1 MLPVCALKRDFNVQ
15 IFVVL
20 YTILLVR
27 NSPRRCSLRQK
38 IAKIFMPISTIAQ
51 VTSVIIAMILL
62 LAMTG
67 ITSVN
72 VFMRYVMNSGIQWGE
87 ELARVLVVSFT
98 FLAMAL
104 GVKQGLHINIHV
116 LPQKLPK
123 FLDLILDFFRHIV
136 VIAAG
141 VILVRYGIGLIQFS
155 SRSILPASGFPGSV
169 LYFVMP
175 FSGGLI
181 ILEGVLDLF
190 GFHSD
195 VVSFDRFFLKGEEDA

>member
-1 MLPVCALKRDFNVQ
+1 MRQTLSK
-15 IFVVL
+15 
-20 YTILLVR
+20 YLL
-27 NSPRRCSLRQK
+27 
-38 IAKIFMPISTIAQ
+38 PISTISQ
-51 VTSVIIAMILL
+51 FLSVSIAMVLL

-72 VFMRYVMNSGIQWGE
+72 VFMRYVLSSGIQWGE
-87 ELARVLVVSFT
+87 EIARVLVVSFT

-116 LPQKLPK
+116 LPQNLPK
-123 FLDLILDFFRHIV
+123 PVEFTLSIIRHA
-136 VIAAG
+136 VIIG
-141 VILVRYGIGLIQFS
+141 VGIILVRYGVGLIQFS
-155 SRSILPASGFPGSV
+155 SRSILPASRLPGSV

-195 VVSFDRFFLKGEEDA
+195 GPTFDRFFLKGEEDA

>member
-1 MLPVCALKRDFNVQ
+1 M
-15 IFVVL
+15 
-20 YTILLVR
+20 
-27 NSPRRCSLRQK
+27 RQT
-38 IAKIFMPISTIAQ
+38 IAKYVMPISTITQ
-51 VTSVIIAMILL
+51 LLSVSIAMVLL

-72 VFMRYVMNSGIQWGE
+72 VFMRYVLNSGIQWGE
-87 ELARVLVVSFT
+87 EIARVLVVSFT

-116 LPQKLPK
+116 LPQNLPK
-123 FLDLILDFFRHIV
+123 PIDLALSIIRHLV
-136 VIAAG
+136 VIGVG
-141 VILVRYGIGLIQFS
+141 VILIRYGIGLIQFS
-155 SRSILPASGFPGSV
+155 ARSILPASRLPGSV

-181 ILEGVLDLF
+181 MLEGLLDLF

-195 VVSFDRFFLKGEEDA
+195 ISGFDKFFLKGEEDA

>member
-1 MLPVCALKRDFNVQ
+1 M
-15 IFVVL
+15 
-20 YTILLVR
+20 
-27 NSPRRCSLRQK
+27 RQK
-38 IAKIFMPISTIAQ
+38 IAKILMPISTITQ
-51 VTSVIIAMILL
+51 VTSVIIAMFLL

-67 ITSVN
+67 ITSIN

-87 ELARVLVVSFT
+87 EIARVLVVSFT

-123 FLDLILDFFRHIV
+123 FMDIILDSIRYLV
-136 VIAAG
+136 VISVG
-141 VILVRYGIGLIQFS
+141 VILVRYGIGLIEFS
-155 SRSILPASGFPGSV
+155 SRSILPASRLPGSV

-175 FSGGLI
+175 FSGALI
-181 ILEGVLDLF
+181 VIEGVLDLF

-195 VVSFDRFFLKGEEDA
+195 VISFDRFFLKGEEDA